1 MVELGKGKPNLRE
14 LQETVNVAIAFSWS
28 NDSSQRVSQAPLWLQ
43 TSIHCFIWKKGETR
57 HSLTLPSGPRVT
69 YEHTHMNTWTFLAC
83 IIDITHTHTY
93 TVLILALLNCVWLQP
108 SEKSLWPIS
117 QLKYAQPRSNLENK
131 LIIELHD
138 SLCKTPIDRSLTV
151 ERLAFLRSQYQPLV
165 NFASIIKVLS
175 DNCFPSSLVADGNHI
190 SCGKWE
196 GASWATRRKFDN

>member
-1 MVELGKGKPNLRE
+1 MTQLALQSNFKFADSAKQRDLVLSGVIKFELRVIDFVWNYTTENMVELGKGKPNLRE

-28 NDSSQRVSQAPLWLQ
+28 NDSSQAPLWLQ
-43 TSIHCFIWKKGETR
+43 TSIHCFTWKKGN
-57 HSLTLPSGPRVT
+57 STLSHFAKWPTCHIWT
-69 YEHTHMNTWTFLAC
+69 YPHEHVDLSRLHNRY
-83 IIDITHTHTY
+83 HTHTY

-151 ERLAFLRSQYQPLV
+151 EHLAFLRSQYQPFV
-165 NFASIIKVLS
+165 
-175 DNCFPSSLVADGNHI
+175 G
-190 SCGKWE
+190 
-196 GASWATRRKFDN
+196 